1 MALYEMNEILDLMNI
16 NYVSLVSSIFI
27 ALAGVRAAWSV
38 LEWFFNKLGLET
50 KWMREKRRDREL
62 LLKTSDSLAKLHER
76 HEADDMKS
84 DKHDNEIRHD
94 LSEFM
99 DEMRVSIK
107 QTQKEI
113 KQFYENRNN
122 DRQQSLKIQ
131 KELTDAI
138 KSIKDGEKNRDKQ
151 IEALMCGNKEL
162 LGAEIDK
169 RFRQYIALNGIP
181 ESEVDEFDDIYIAYK
196 KNNGNH
202 NRDTKYNY
210 VKNHLQVI
218 PVETK
223 LKNNNG
229 E

>member
-1 MALYEMNEILDLMNI
+1 MDEILCLTNV
-16 NYVSLVSSIFI
+16 NFPSLFVSVFTILIGTKAIVSIC
-27 ALAGVRAAWSV
+27 
-38 LEWFFNKLGLET
+38 EWFFNKLGLET

-113 KQFYENRNN
+113 KQFYKNRNN